1 MGDNGVIQNFV
12 NNNPGVK
19 LNTISDPAFEKEY
32 YGFAVKKGRSDEL
45 LSKINAG
52 IAAIKA
58 DGTYQK
64 IYDKWFGGAQQKA
77 ASGESK

>member
-1 MGDNGVIQNFV
+1 MNWV
-12 NNNPGVK
+12 
-19 LNTISDPAFEKEY
+19 
-32 YGFAVKKGRSDEL
+32 

-64 IYDKWFGGAQQKA
+64 IYDKWFGGAQQKPHRA
-77 ASGESK
+77 RANKQAG